1 MQRQLI
7 HGVPYFVNA
16 QNKLYTWDTEAEP
29 QPIGTYNPSTDTISY
44 LPDVQSKLAGR
55 LQSWREQQKSRP
67 RKPSA
72 ATGRGHSRGAAA
84 ATQDSENEE

>member
-29 QPIGTYNPSTDTISY
+29 QHIGTYNPSTDTISY
-44 LPDVQSKLAGR
+44 VADIQSKLAGR
-55 LQSWREQQKSRP
+55 LQSWREQQNPRP
-67 RKPSA
+67 RKPTNS
-72 ATGRGHSRGAAA
+72 RGHSRGAAA
-84 ATQDSENEE
+84 ATQDSENDE